1 MKNNYISA
9 LGESKDKF
17 LVDGKQMKQ
26 GRLQD
31 GGGGAQEKQDPETGR
46 KEEGAIGRRITS
58 PAASDLEKGR
68 DRETSSTSHA
78 QSSGGLKS

>member
-9 LGESKDKF
+9 PGESKDKF
-17 LVDGKQMKQ
+17 LVDGKQMEQ

-31 GGGGAQEKQDPETGR
+31 GGGGEHRRNRTLKRGGKR
-46 KEEGAIGRRITS
+46 RRIIG
-58 PAASDLEKGR
+58 PAASDLGKGR

-78 QSSGGLKS
+78 QGSGGLKS